1 MKTRNTPSMRI
12 TQRLACTLAAVA
24 ILLWPCTPAHAD
36 GATFGVLTSAVPFR
50 LELSSTNNGL
60 AKGTVTVF
68 YLKEGRILDVQLLSV
83 LPLTDVTVP
92 QNTSRIMF
100 HVMPSPNG
108 GTITFRLEQPEVG
121 VNILET
127 VQTGITYVFD
137 VQ

>member
-1 MKTRNTPSMRI
+1 M
-12 TQRLACTLAAVA
+12 
-24 ILLWPCTPAHAD
+24 
-36 GATFGVLTSAVPFR
+36 GALISAVPFR

-68 YLKEGRILDVQLLSV
+68 YLKEGRILDVQLLGGV
-83 LPLTDVTVP
+83 LPLSDVTVP
-92 QNTSRIMF
+92 RNTSRIMF